1 MFVKNFKLNSKMIF
15 KIIFVILFILIFIM
29 CIFGVAKMLR
39 SKEQTTN
46 PSNNVSKGNINV
58 LTTRNYTNVLKIVH
72 SDLDTYVGKKIQFTG
87 FVYRLYD
94 FSNEQFV
101 LGRQMIV
108 SSDMQAVVVG
118 FLCHLNGADKYK
130 DGCWVEIEGTITKG
144 EYHGAIPVVEIEKIK
159 EVKTPSDEYVYPP
172 EETYIPTSATL

>member
-29 CIFGVAKMLR
+29 CIFGVAKMIR
-39 SKEQTTN
+39 SKEQMTN

-58 LTTRNYTNVLKIVH
+58 LTTRNYTNVLKTVH

>member
-58 LTTRNYTNVLKIVH
+58 LTTRNYTNVLNTVH

>member
-58 LTTRNYTNVLKIVH
+58 LTTRNYTNVLKTVH
-72 SDLDTYVGKKIQFTG
+72 SDMLERKFNLQD
-87 FVYRLYD
+87 LYID
-94 FSNEQFV
+94 YMIF
-101 LGRQMIV
+101 QMNN
-108 SSDMQAVVVG
+108 
-118 FLCHLNGADKYK
+118 LYL
-130 DGCWVEIEGTITKG
+130 
-144 EYHGAIPVVEIEKIK
+144 
-159 EVKTPSDEYVYPP
+159 
-172 EETYIPTSATL
+172 EER

>member
-58 LTTRNYTNVLKIVH
+58 LTTRNYTNVLKTVH

-144 EYHGAIPVVEIEKIK
+144 DYHGAIPVIEIEWIK

>member
-29 CIFGVAKMLR
+29 CIFGVAKMLK

-46 PSNNVSKGNINV
+46 PSNNISKDNINV
-58 LTTRNYTNVLKIVH
+58 LTTRNYTNVLKTVH

-94 FSNEQFV
+94 FSSEQFV

-130 DGCWVEIEGTITKG
+130 DGCWIEIEGTITKG
-144 EYHGAIPVVEIEKIK
+144 DYHGAIPVVEIEKIK